1 MIFIREARGA
11 DAAGI
16 GEIFLSCYGKDYP
29 YPQYYDIEQ
38 LTKMI
43 YSDEALLL
51 VAEDDQ
57 SGRLVGTASVIIEVG
72 AYSDMVGEF
81 GRLAVH
87 SDFRKHG
94 VGKQLMSERLSRVR
108 DRLHVGLIEAR
119 VAHPY
124 TLKIAEA
131 HQFSVV
137 GFLPLKMLLSF
148 RESIA
153 LMARHFGEALTLRK
167 NHPRIIPEIY
177 ALAHQAMANCSLEFD
192 AIVDEQ
198 SAPYPY
204 SQDFELLELTTD
216 GYAPL
221 LRIERGRVRN
231 REIFGPMRL
240 HYGFFKLQARRSS
253 YLVAREEGRIAGAI
267 GFTVDPVEK
276 VVRIFE
282 LISLHDNVIRFLF
295 SSLERLYQDEWGTAF
310 VEVDVSAYAPRMQRT
325 LLELNFLP
333 VAYVPALAFHDV
345 ERLDVVKM
353 ARLLVPLEPGTIMLS
368 PGAQKIAD
376 IVLRGFT
383 NRIVLPRIAKAVGA
397 VSLFAGLNN
406 EQVNRVAGVCTVV
419 TFESGQTI
427 FKEGDLDQ
435 SMYVILDG
443 LVSITVEGSEQSVGV
458 VGAGE
463 CLGEMSLLTGAS
475 HSATAGA
482 QVQVESAVLLH
493 HDLAELIRQRPD
505 IGLLIYK
512 NLAVGMGNKLHR
524 SDLSLAFGS

>member
-1 MIFIREARGA
+1 MISIREARGA

-16 GEIFLSCYGKDYP
+16 GEIFRSCYGKDYA
-29 YPQYYDIEQ
+29 YPQYYDVEQ

-51 VAEDDQ
+51 VAEDQ
-57 SGRLVGTASVIIEVG
+57 FGRLVGTASVIIEVG

-87 SDFRKHG
+87 SDFREHG

-108 DRLHVGLIEAR
+108 DRLHVGLIDAR
-119 VAHPY
+119 VIHPY

-167 NHPRIIPEIY
+167 NHPRIIPEVY
-177 ALAHQAMANCSLEFD
+177 ALAHQAMANCSLELD
-192 AIVDEQ
+192 AIVDEE
-198 SAPYPY
+198 SASYPY
-204 SQDFELLELTTD
+204 SQDFELQELTTE

-221 LRIERGRVRN
+221 LRIERGRVRK

-240 HYGFFKLQARRSS
+240 HYGFFKLQARHSS
-253 YLVAREEGRIAGAI
+253 YLVAREEGRIVGAI

-276 VVRIFE
+276 AVRIFE

-295 SSLERLYQDEWGTAF
+295 TSLERLYQDEWGTAF

-333 VAYVPALAFHDV
+333 VAYVPALAFNDV

-353 ARLLVPLEPGTIMLS
+353 VRLLVPLDLGHIELS
-368 PGAQKIAD
+368 PSAKKIAD

-383 NRIVLPRIAKAVGA
+383 NRIVLPRIAKAVEA
-397 VSLFAGLNN
+397 LSLFAGLND
-406 EQVNRVAGVCTVV
+406 EQINRIAGVCTVA
-419 TFESGQTI
+419 TFESEQPI
-427 FKEGDLDQ
+427 FKEGDLGQ

-443 LVSITVEGSEQSVGV
+443 LVLITVEGSEQPVGTVGV
-458 VGAGE
+458 GE

-475 HSATAGA
+475 HSATACARGE
-482 QVQVESAVLLH
+482 VESAVLLH

-505 IGLLIYK
+505 IGLLIYR

-524 SDLSLAFGS
+524 SDLSLAFGD